1 MDASAWRVAL
11 ALVAVWTIWSSTYLG
26 IRIVVLEAPVMF
38 SSGARFAIAGMGLLA
53 IGMFRGESWPR
64 PMELLRAAPAGI
76 LLFGGGNGL
85 VAVAERTASS
95 GAGALAAALSP
106 VWAALFSYAFGE
118 HPTRRRWLG
127 FALGFA
133 GVALLVGGDAL
144 PDRRSAIALAIAPVC
159 WAAGTV
165 LVRRMPSRP
174 SLQLFTGG
182 VAMLFIGL
190 VTGERLVII
199 SSGAL
204 AAWIYLTVIGS
215 MLAFTAYAYLV
226 RNASTT
232 VAMSYAYVN
241 PVLAVLLGAAV
252 GGEHVGRG
260 LILSAALVVA
270 AVVLIVRRGNTA

>member
-1 MDASAWRVAL
+1 MDPPWRVAL
-11 ALVAVWTIWSSTYLG
+11 ALLAVWTIWSSTYLG
-26 IRIVVLEAPVMF
+26 IRIVVLEVPPML
-38 SSGARFAIAGMGLLA
+38 SSGARFALAGAGLLA
-53 IGMFRGESWPR
+53 IGMLRGERFPR
-64 PMELLRAAPAGI
+64 AIELVRATPAGV
-76 LLFGGGNGL
+76 LLFAGGNGL

-106 VWAALFSYAFGE
+106 VWAALISYAFGDR
-118 HPTRRRWLG
+118 PTRRQWLG

-133 GVALLVGGDAL
+133 GVALLVSGDAL

-159 WAAGTV
+159 WAGGTV

-174 SLQLFTGG
+174 SLQLFMGG
-182 VAMLFIGL
+182 ISMLLIGL
-190 VTGERLVII
+190 IAGEHVVSI
-199 SSGAL
+199 SQRAF
-204 AAWIYLTVIGS
+204 AAWVYLTVVGS

-241 PVLAVLLGAAV
+241 PVLAVLLGAAL

-260 LILSAALVVA
+260 LILSAALVVL
-270 AVVLIVRRGNTA
+270 AVILIVRRR